1 VSISDYVR
9 QLWLYCCVACC
20 IGAVASTLFE
30 AAPEATAFIVSGVCF
45 FLMSSVSHEDLD
57 Q

>member
-1 VSISDYVR
+1 MSISDYVR